1 MFTLL
6 SIIMNFVRLLEYE
19 LKFFIPTRRISKFN
33 CLKTKI

>member
-19 LKFFIPTRRISKFN
+19 LKFFIPTTDFQIQLSQN
-33 CLKTKI
+33 